1 MPIYEYDC
9 KKCKK
14 QVEVFVPRADSK
26 PECPD
31 CGSRDMSKLLS
42 VAKQRTADAL
52 HAPAA
57 ACSETEIGQNLVL
70 PHAGESLRGLRI

>member
-42 VAKQRTADAL
+42 VIG
-52 HAPAA
+52 APVQGGSKSSSREAENCGRS
-57 ACSETEIGQNLVL
+57 ACASGCMFGN
-70 PHAGESLRGLRI
+70 

>member
-42 VAKQRTADAL
+42 VIG
-52 HAPAA
+52 APVVQGGSKSTSREPENCGRS
-57 ACSETEIGQNLVL
+57 ACASGCMFGN
-70 PHAGESLRGLRI
+70 

>member
-31 CGSRDMSKLLS
+31 CGSTDMSKLLS
-42 VAKQRTADAL
+42 VIG
-52 HAPAA
+52 APVVQGGSKSSSHEAENCGRS
-57 ACSETEIGQNLVL
+57 ACASGCMFGN
-70 PHAGESLRGLRI
+70 GN